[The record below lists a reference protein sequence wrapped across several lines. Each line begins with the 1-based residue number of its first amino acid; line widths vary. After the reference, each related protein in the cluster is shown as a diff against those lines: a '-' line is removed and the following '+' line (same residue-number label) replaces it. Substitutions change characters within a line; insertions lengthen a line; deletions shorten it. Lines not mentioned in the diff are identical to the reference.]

1 MAGRRAWKTCNPK
14 KAAPSW
20 EKNAQLKQKS
30 NNNLVSAIAGSGTKQ
45 MQASKQIM
53 EKIYAKHHDAWAKK
67 EQGANPT

>member
-1 MAGRRAWKTCNPK
+1 MGK
-14 KAAPSW
+14 
-20 EKNAQLKQKS
+20 KNAQLKQKS